1 MRVLAP
7 AKINLHLRVGPPR
20 DRGGGGFHPL
30 LSWMT
35 TAGLFD
41 TLTFVRQGHGLP
53 AEDHARLTSPEEADA
68 PNPPAIRPIFA
79 LSCSDPTLPVTPEG
93 NLVTRV
99 AMALADT
106 RGPSLG
112 SRVGEGSTARATHAV
127 REPEQVSAFLN
138 KRIPQGAGL
147 AGGSSDAVAT
157 LKALNR
163 LWKLDWSNDELA
175 RFGER
180 FGSDLSFFFA
190 ETGSAICTGRGEI
203 VRPMA
208 PPAICRWAVLVLP
221 KFGSSTPAVYRRFD
235 EMNLG
240 DERHLVDE
248 PDFGAWSKL
257 PAAELMPQLANDLE
271 APAFALTPALGAV
284 WATVG
289 RHLARPFRMSGS
301 GSSLFSLCDSAEEA
315 ESLAGRVKEEL
326 KVDAL
331 GVRIAPTMTW
341 ETREDQAF
349 GVEG

>member
-20 DRGGGGFHPL
+20 GDGFHPL

-41 TLTFVRQGHGLP
+41 TLTFVRQGHGRTP
-53 AEDHARLTSPEEADA
+53 DKDDARRPSPDDVDTRS
-68 PNPPAIRPIFA
+68 PTAIRPIFA
-79 LSCSDPTLPVTPEG
+79 LSCSDPSLPVTTEG

-99 AMALADT
+99 AIALADT
-106 RGPSLG
+106 RRFMLG
-112 SRVGEGSTARATHAV
+112 SRVGEGSTARGAENA
-127 REPEQVSAFLN
+127 REPGAVSAFLN

-157 LKALNR
+157 LKALSR
-163 LWKLDWSNDELA
+163 LWKLDWSTDRLA

-203 VRPMA
+203 VRPVA
-208 PPAICRWAVLVLP
+208 PPDIARWAVLVLP
-221 KFGSSTPAVYRRFD
+221 KLASSTPAVYRRFD

-240 DERHLVDE
+240 DERHVNEE

-257 PAAELMPQLANDLE
+257 PSADLMLRLANDLE
-271 APAFALTPALGAV
+271 APAFALTPALGEV
-284 WATVG
+284 WTTVG

-301 GSSLFSLCDSAEEA
+301 GSSLFSLCDSTEEA
-315 ESLAGRVKEEL
+315 ESLARRVKKEL
-326 KVDAL
+326 NIDAV
-331 GVRIAPTMTW
+331 GVQIAPMK
-341 ETREDQAF
+341 
-349 GVEG
+349 